1 MARIILNLHFQMM
14 MRTKDNAYRSR
25 YYTNEAIRARID
37 MRLKKM
43 HNLTPLIDATDI
55 TAQELKVFTAEMKRL
70 NGEIKKIDSEFWDE
84 INLLS

>member
-1 MARIILNLHFQMM
+1 M
-14 MRTKDNAYRSR
+14 MRNKENAYRSR
-25 YYTNEAIRARID
+25 YYTNEAIRARVD
-37 MRLKKM
+37 RRLKKM

>member
-1 MARIILNLHFQMM
+1 
-14 MRTKDNAYRSR
+14 
-25 YYTNEAIRARID
+25 

-43 HNLTPLIDATDI
+43 HNLTPMIDATDV